1 MNNYL
6 LIELCETR
14 RLLIVHRADAVYWA
28 EPFVTVDGLCGV
40 LVGEPIETDKGDRRG
55 VLVGEFPTYAQ
66 AHDEKQRV
74 TWARRGLPVNVG

>member
-1 MNNYL
+1 MVFGHENKGLPMNTYL

-14 RLLIVHRADAVYWA
+14 RLLIVHRADAVDWA
-28 EPFVTVDGLCGV
+28 EPFVTV
-40 LVGEPIETDKGDRRG
+40 KGGRRG

-74 TWARRGLPVNVG
+74 TWARRGLPINVG